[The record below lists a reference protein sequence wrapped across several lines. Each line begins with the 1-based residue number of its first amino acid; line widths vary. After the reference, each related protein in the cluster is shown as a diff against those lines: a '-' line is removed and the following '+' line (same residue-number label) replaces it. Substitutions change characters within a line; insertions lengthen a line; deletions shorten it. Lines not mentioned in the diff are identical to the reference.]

1 MSVLSLS
8 FKIISF
14 RVSLFQAHGQG
25 VIIPQEGVR
34 MSTFTLYRASGLALL
49 LGAVLFIIGLALAF
63 VFNTATP
70 LGLAMAGVWT
80 SGLVLLLL
88 GLPGIVA
95 RQASPAG
102 WLGLVGFI
110 LTFSGAFLTVSYFAV
125 IYLAILPWLASHCG
139 SRY

>member
-1 MSVLSLS
+1 
-8 FKIISF
+8 
-14 RVSLFQAHGQG
+14 
-25 VIIPQEGVR
+25 